1 MMDELKKLPPPSPV
15 EEPINNRG
23 NTKGRRK
30 QQMTQQQQP
39 VSFSLDFKNSKF
51 ENPLEIHF

>member
-1 MMDELKKLPPPSPV
+1 MDELKKLPPPSPV

-30 QQMTQQQQP
+30 QLMTQQQQP
-39 VSFSLDFKNSKF
+39 VSYSSFNGISQF
-51 ENPLEIHF
+51 EV

>member
-39 VSFSLDFKNSKF
+39 VSFSFFNGLFIF
-51 ENPLEIHF
+51 EFQRILRF